1 MALDFSASAREKL
14 RAVAARYPNKMAA
27 CLPALHMAQQE
38 FGITS
43 PETCEVVAR
52 ELDLPAAHVWGVATF
67 YTMYNKTAVGKY
79 HVQVCTNIGC
89 MLRGGYDVLRR
100 LEQVLGVRAGE
111 TTADGKF
118 TLSEVEC
125 LAACGSAVCVQ
136 VNEEYSEGM
145 DPAKAERL
153 VEELRRA

>member
-1 MALDFSASAREKL
+1 MALELSPSAREKL
-14 RAVAARYPNKMAA
+14 RAITARYPNKMAA
-27 CLPALHMAQQE
+27 CLPALHLAQQE
-38 FGITS
+38 FGTTS
-43 PETCEVVAR
+43 EEACEAVAKA
-52 ELDLPAAHVWGVATF
+52 LDLPSAHVWGVATF
-67 YTMYNKTAVGKY
+67 YTMYNKKAVGKY
-79 HVQVCTNIGC
+79 HVQVCTNIAC

-100 LEQVLGVRAGE
+100 FEQALGVKAGE

-125 LAACGSAVCVQ
+125 LASCGTAVCVQ

>member
-1 MALDFSASAREKL
+1 MALELSPSAREKL
-14 RAVAARYPNKMAA
+14 RAITARYPNKMAA
-27 CLPALHMAQQE
+27 CLPALHLAQQE

-43 PETCEVVAR
+43 AETCEVVAR
-52 ELDLPAAHVWGVATF
+52 ELDLSPAHVWGVATF
-67 YTMYNKTAVGKY
+67 YTMYNKKAVGKF

-111 TTADGKF
+111 TTLDKKF

-125 LAACGSAVCVQ
+125 LASCGTAVCVQ
-136 VNEEYSEGM
+136 VNEEYSENM

-153 VEELRRA
+153 IEELRRA